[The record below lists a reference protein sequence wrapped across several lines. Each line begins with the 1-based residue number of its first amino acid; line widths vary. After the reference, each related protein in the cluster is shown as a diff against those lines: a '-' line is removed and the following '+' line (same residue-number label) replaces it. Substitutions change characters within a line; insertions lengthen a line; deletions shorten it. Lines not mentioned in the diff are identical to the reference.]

1 MGGRTE
7 REREKEREGE
17 RGEEGV
23 WLTNARVRE
32 DRGVARGGKDRGGS
46 STRGSS
52 REYQ

>member
-7 REREKEREGE
+7 REREREREGG
-17 RGEEGV
+17 RGV